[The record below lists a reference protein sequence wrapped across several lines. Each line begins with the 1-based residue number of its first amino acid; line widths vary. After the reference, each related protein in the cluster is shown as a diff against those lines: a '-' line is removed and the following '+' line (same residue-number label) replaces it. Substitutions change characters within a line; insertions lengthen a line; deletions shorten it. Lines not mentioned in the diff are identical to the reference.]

1 MDIAFFFR
9 SAGCSIGGH
18 HREAGV
24 CAVAMTCPPLPRN
37 SSVLATGLQRFV
49 APDLVTVRENPLIVF
64 RGSVAWG
71 LIASSASLRGIIC
84 FPFHRPLLTGGANIA
99 SLASVVRRRNPDA
112 ADGWPPSIFT
122 HWNDVMPSG
131 AKMCFAV
138 YSSTGMP
145 DAFLTISASNCVEPP
160 L

>member
-1 MDIAFFFR
+1 MSWRDR
-9 SAGCSIGGH
+9 
-18 HREAGV
+18 
-24 CAVAMTCPPLPRN
+24 PPL
-37 SSVLATGLQRFV
+37 SEFQCLKTGLQRFV

-84 FPFHRPLLTGGANIA
+84 FPFHRPLLTKSIIA
-99 SLASVVRRRNPDA
+99 SLAIARSQTQPGCCGWLA
-112 ADGWPPSIFT
+112 ASIFT
-122 HWNDVMPSG
+122 HLGDVMPSG